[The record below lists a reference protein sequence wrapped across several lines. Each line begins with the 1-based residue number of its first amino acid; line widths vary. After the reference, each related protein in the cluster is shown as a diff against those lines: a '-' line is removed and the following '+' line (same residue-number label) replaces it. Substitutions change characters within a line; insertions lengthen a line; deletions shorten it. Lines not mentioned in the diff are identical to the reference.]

1 MKKTPDH
8 DVCLEGYVKELEDS
22 ETRFRTLFEKTAEPC
37 LLLKNAVFIDC
48 NAAACTYLGYPDKS
62 GIVGKSPEELSPLYQ
77 PDQQASGTKAAIMIQ
92 QAEEKG
98 FLLFEWQHTR
108 VGGHVVEVEVMLTP
122 LSVRGEIIHY
132 VMWRDLTE
140 RNQAQAKLIESE
152 ERYRLVMQY
161 SSDITLILDRNGM
174 VTYISP
180 GIEKATGYTPE
191 ELRVL
196 FTTHV
201 HPDDIPKAIEA
212 VSRAIAAPD
221 STHTLRFRHR
231 IKSGGYATFEAIGQ
245 SFLSKPG
252 ICGLIINIR
261 NVSEMVRA
269 EEALERSERE
279 YRLLFENNPVPMLIY
294 AKKDLRM
301 LNINDAFS
309 RHYGYSKADIQS
321 LLLTDLYPE
330 EERGIIRELV
340 QNLHG
345 YAYVSEK
352 HHIRK
357 DGSVFPVVAYSH
369 DFNYQ
374 GIESRIAVLTDITE
388 MKKAEKEI
396 LRAKE
401 AAEVSNRLKDGFISN
416 ISHEIR
422 TPLNGILGMA
432 NIVRELMGDHLRDQT
447 APYFE
452 SIDASSKRIIR
463 TVDMI
468 LNYSRIRLGDFKLE
482 PEYINLPSL
491 IENTI
496 IDFRFRAAVQKI
508 DLRFINE
515 AGTQRVFA
523 DEYCLGQVLH
533 HLLDNALKYTS
544 SGFVEVK
551 LMITPLHTLNIEV
564 ADSGIG
570 ISADYMERIFHPYSQ
585 EEMGYSRPYEG
596 IGLGLSLVK
605 ELLDLMDATITVKSE
620 KGKGSCFTITLKML
634 DQEGNVLP
642 PLRHGEAGGRVAGGD
657 EKVVLIVEDDD
668 INAMLLETIVTK
680 QYAVRIVANAS
691 DAIKVLES
699 RRIDLI
705 LMDISLKRGMN
716 GLELTNM
723 IRQDQRFR
731 NIPVIAVTGHAF
743 YADRKRALESGCNDF
758 LAKPFSSKSLME
770 KVARFINT

>member
-1 MKKTPDH
+1 MKKTPEFDES
-8 DVCLEGYVKELEDS
+8 LQGYIKELEDS

-37 LLLKNAVFIDC
+37 LLLKDAVFIDC
-48 NAAACTYLGYPDKS
+48 NPAACTYLGYPDKT
-62 GIVGKSPEELSPLYQ
+62 GIVGRSPEELSPLHQ
-77 PDQQASGTKAAIMIQ
+77 PDLQASGTKAALMIR

-108 VGGHVVEVEVMLTP
+108 ADGSIVDVEVMLTP

-140 RNQAQAKLIESE
+140 RNIAQAKLIESE

-161 SSDITLILDRNGM
+161 STDITLILDRNGM
-174 VTYISP
+174 ISYISP
-180 GIEKATGYTPE
+180 AIEKSTGYTPD

-196 FTTHV
+196 FTTHI
-201 HPDDIPKAIEA
+201 HPDDIPKTIEA

-221 STHTLRFRHR
+221 IAHTLRFRHR
-231 IKSGGYATFEAIGQ
+231 IKSGGYAIFEAIGQ
-245 SFLSKPG
+245 SFLNKSA
-252 ICGLIINIR
+252 IQGLIVNIR
-261 NVSEMVRA
+261 NITEMVRA
-269 EEALERSERE
+269 EEALENSERE

-301 LNINDAFS
+301 LNINDAFTK
-309 RHYGYSKADIQS
+309 HYGYTKEDIKTLS
-321 LLLTDLYPE
+321 LTDLYPDE
-330 EERGIIRELV
+330 EKQIIRDLV
-340 QNLHG
+340 MTLHG

-369 DFNYQ
+369 DFNFQ
-374 GIESRIAVLTDITE
+374 GIDSRIAVLTDITE
-388 MKKAEKEI
+388 MKMAEQEI
-396 LRAKE
+396 IRAKE

-432 NIVRELMGDHLRDQT
+432 NIVREMIGDNLREQT
-447 APYFE
+447 SQYFE

-482 PEYINLPSL
+482 PEYINLPAL

-496 IDFRFRAAVQKI
+496 IDFRYRATVQKI
-508 DLRFINE
+508 DLRFVNE

-523 DEYCLGQVLH
+523 DEYCLAQVLH

-544 SGFVEVK
+544 AGFVEVK
-551 LMITPLHTLNIEV
+551 LLVTPEQKLNLEV
-564 ADSGIG
+564 TDTGIG

-605 ELLDLMDATITVKSE
+605 ELLDLMEATISVTST
-620 KGKGSCFTITLKML
+620 KGKGSCFTISMSMF
-634 DQEGNVLP
+634 DQEGNVVPHLK
-642 PLRHGEAGGRVAGGD
+642 HGVTGSLVVGGD

-680 QYAVRIVANAS
+680 QYAVKSAANAT
-691 DAIKVLES
+691 DALKILES

-716 GLELTNM
+716 GLELTNV
-723 IRQDQRFR
+723 IRQDDRFR
-731 NIPVIAVTGHAF
+731 HIPVIAVTGHAF

-758 LAKPFSSKSLME
+758 LAKPFSSRSLME
-770 KVARFINT
+770 KVTQFINS